1 MSYPGQPPQFG
12 GYGGQPGEGQP
23 GYGAPGYGGQPGE
36 GQPGYG
42 TPQPGYGAPQ
52 PGYPGQYG
60 YGAPQGPA
68 QYGYPA
74 PQYGYGPQG
83 QGQGG
88 APPRNNIPAAIV
100 LILGG
105 LAGVLQFFLP
115 WVSSRGESFA
125 GMDIAD
131 LAGAAGSFG
140 SSSGTLIQVGV
151 YTVLIGGGLAVLGGA
166 ALFVP
171 MRNKRILGALTLVV
185 ALAMIV
191 GMIFW
196 LTSGEPNPDS
206 TAAGYYFFLGA
217 GGITLIG
224 SIVALVKG

>member
-23 GYGAPGYGGQPGE
+23 GYGAPQP
-36 GQPGYG
+36 PV
-42 TPQPGYGAPQ
+42 QPGYGAPP

-68 QYGYPA
+68 PYGYPA

-83 QGQGG
+83 PGQW
-88 APPRNNIPAAIV
+88 ATPSRNNIPAAIV
-100 LILGG
+100 VIIGG

-115 WVSSRGESFA
+115 WVSSFGHSVA

-131 LAGAAGSFG
+131 LAGAAGDFG
-140 SSSGTLIQVGV
+140 SSSGTVIQIGV
-151 YTVLIGGGLAVLGGA
+151 YTVLVGGGLALLGGA

-171 MRNKRILGALTLVV
+171 MRNRRILGALTLVV

-206 TAAGYYFFLGA
+206 TSVGYYLFLAA

-224 SIVALVKG
+224 SIVALVKR

>member
-23 GYGAPGYGGQPGE
+23 GYGAPQTPG
-36 GQPGYG
+36 
-42 TPQPGYGAPQ
+42 QPGYGAPP

-68 QYGYPA
+68 PHGYPA

-83 QGQGG
+83 PGQW
-88 APPRNNIPAAIV
+88 APPSNNIPAAIV
-100 LILGG
+100 LIVGG

-115 WVSSRGESFA
+115 WVSSRGESVT

-131 LAGAAGSFG
+131 LAGQASDFGGSG
-140 SSSGTLIQVGV
+140 GTAIQIGV
-151 YTVLIGGGLAVLGGA
+151 YLVLIGGGLALLGGA
-166 ALFVP
+166 TLFIP

-185 ALAMIV
+185 ALAMLV
-191 GMIFW
+191 GMILW
-196 LTSGEPNPDS
+196 LTSGDPNPDS
-206 TAAGYYFFLGA
+206 TAPGYYLFLAA
-217 GGITLIG
+217 GGITLVG
-224 SIVALVKG
+224 SIVALIKR